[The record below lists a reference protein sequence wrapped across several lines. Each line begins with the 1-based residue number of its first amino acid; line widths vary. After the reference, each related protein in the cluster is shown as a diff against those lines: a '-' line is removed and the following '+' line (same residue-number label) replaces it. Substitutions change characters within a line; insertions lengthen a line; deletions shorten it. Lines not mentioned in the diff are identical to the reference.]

1 MSCTRRALLGGSA
14 GIATALAGAPAM
26 AALHVSA
33 AEFGPPMP
41 PPSDALPPPLPES
54 DPSRTCFD
62 LGWRFHEG
70 EVPAAAPVTH
80 NDTYLSVK
88 AGTAPGAAAPDF
100 DDSDWQQVTLPHD
113 WASFQPV
120 VETAN
125 VSQGYR
131 KRGIGWYRRA
141 FRLDEADRG
150 KRLEV
155 QFGAIATNATI
166 WINGNVVAHSW
177 SGYTGIYIDITPFAR
192 FGDALNVIAVRVDA
206 TVMEGWWYEGAG
218 IYRHAWLARRPAVSI
233 ATDGIHAS
241 PVRGEDGQ
249 WLLPVSVMLESVA
262 PDAAEAMV
270 EAVLRTPE
278 GREIA
283 QARAGARIAPLERGE
298 TRLTLAAGRPSLWSL
313 EDPALHILE
322 VRVIRPGAPADE
334 RRLAIG
340 FRTIAFDPDL
350 GVSLNGRH
358 LKLKG
363 VCLHQDH
370 AGVGVAVP
378 DTLLAWRLA
387 RLKDMGCNAIRCSH
401 NACAAE
407 LLDLADRMGFL
418 VMAENRQFNPAPDY
432 LAQLEWMIRRDRN
445 HPSVML
451 WSVFNEEPMQGT
463 HAGVQMVRRMVAA
476 VRRLDPHRPTTAAMN
491 GAFYDPENVSQ
502 VVDVMGFNYYPNDY
516 DRYHRLNPGKP
527 ILSSEDTS
535 AMMTRGAFA
544 SDPAAHVL
552 SSLDTEAAD
561 WGATHRRSWAE
572 IAARPFVAGGFVWT
586 GFDYHGEPTPFAWP
600 TTSSFFGILDLC
612 GFPKTAYDIR
622 RAQWRD
628 DIPVVA
634 IAPHWTW
641 PGREGQPLKLLV
653 TSNAD
658 SVELRL
664 NGRTIGEARVD
675 RINGNEW
682 TLPYAPG
689 RIEAIAR
696 RGGREVAHAVHE
708 TVGEPVALR
717 LTPAR
722 RKMAADGE
730 DVQPFTL
737 DAVDRLGRHVPDADC
752 LAHFTVRG
760 GTIIG
765 VGNGDPNSHA
775 SEKAPSRALFHG
787 LAQVLV
793 RADPGTGPLLV
804 RAAGASLRATMA
816 TVEKMARAPRPQ
828 VAVEEQL
835 QSIAAWRRS
844 PLLSGRPD
852 PALAPRDGDNNAWA
866 FVSPGDRTPADA
878 GAGWRVYRA
887 NVMPRRAVRRAGGTL
902 RFAAIAGQAEIW
914 VDGNLAATKPA
925 PAPGPVAMAWPAG
938 DGPQTVALL
947 VRFEPGQ
954 TSGLAGAVTITEG
967 KGTEGKGTEDKGK
980 R

>member
-1 MSCTRRALLGGSA
+1 MKCTRRALLGGSA
-14 GIATALAGAPAM
+14 GIATILAGAPA
-26 AALHVSA
+26 AAMPRASHA
-33 AEFGPPMP
+33 GFGPPMP
-41 PPSDALPPPLPES
+41 PPSDLLPPPLPET

-88 AGTAPGAAAPDF
+88 AGAAPGAAAHDF
-100 DDSDWQQVTLPHD
+100 DDSDWQQVALPHD

-131 KRGIGWYRRA
+131 KRGIGWYRRT

-166 WINGNVVAHSW
+166 WVNGNVVAHSW

-241 PVRGEDGQ
+241 PVRGKDGQ
-249 WLLPVSVMLESVA
+249 WHLPVSVTLESVA
-262 PDAAEAMV
+262 AEEADV
-270 EAVLRTPE
+270 AIEAVLLDPDGQE
-278 GREIA
+278 S
-283 QARAGARIAPLERGE
+283 ARARISARVAALERGE
-298 TRLTLAAGRPSLWSL
+298 AKLTLAAGQPRLWSL
-313 EDPALHILE
+313 ERPALHRLV
-322 VRVIRPGAPADE
+322 VRVTRAGSPADE
-334 RRLAIG
+334 RYLAIG
-340 FRTIAFDPDL
+340 FRTIDFDPDL
-350 GVSLNGRH
+350 GVSLNGGRI
-358 LKLKG
+358 KLKG

-378 DTLLAWRLA
+378 DALLAWRLA

-418 VMAENRQFNPAPDY
+418 VMAENRRFNPAPDY
-432 LAQLEWMIRRDRN
+432 LAQLEWMVRRDRN

-463 HAGVQMVRRMVAA
+463 HAGVEMVRRMVAA

-502 VVDVMGFNYYPNDY
+502 IVDVMGFNYYPNDY

-572 IAARPFVAGGFVWT
+572 IAGRPFVAGGFVWT

-612 GFPKTAYDIR
+612 GFPKTAHDIR

-628 DIPVVA
+628 DVSVVA

-641 PGREGQPLKLLV
+641 PGREGQPVKLLV

-658 SVELRL
+658 SVMLRL
-664 NGRTIGEARVD
+664 NGRTIGKARVD
-675 RINGNEW
+675 RIDGNEW

-689 RIEAIAR
+689 RIEAIAYR
-696 RGGREVAHAVHE
+696 AGREVARAAHE
-708 TVGEPVALR
+708 TVGKPVALR

-730 DVQPFTL
+730 DVQPFTV

-752 LAHFTVRG
+752 LAHFTVHG

-775 SEKAPSRALFHG
+775 SEKAPSRSLFHG
-787 LAQVLV
+787 LAQVIV
-793 RADPGTGPLLV
+793 QADAGAGPLLV
-804 RAAGASLRATMA
+804 RAEAASLRPAGA
-816 TVEKMARAPRPQ
+816 IVEKVARAPRAH
-828 VAVEEQL
+828 VAMEEQL
-835 QSIAAWRRS
+835 QAIVAWRRS
-844 PLLSGRPD
+844 PALSERPD
-852 PALAPRDGDNNAWA
+852 PSLAPRDGDNNAWA
-866 FVSPGDRTPADA
+866 FVTPGDNFAPEAR
-878 GAGWRVYRA
+878 AGWRAYRA
-887 NVMPRRAVRRAGGTL
+887 TVTPRRAIRRAGGEL
-902 RFAAIAGQAEIW
+902 RFAAVVGRAEVW
-914 VDGNLAATKPA
+914 MDGKLAAEKHEQ
-925 PAPGPVAMAWPAG
+925 APGPLSLAWPPG
-938 DGPQTVALL
+938 ESPRTVVLL
-947 VRFEPGQ
+947 VRFVPGQ
-954 TSGLAGAVTITEG
+954 TTGLADAVTITE
-967 KGTEGKGTEDKGK
+967 DRRK